1 MSMKILIIT
10 NMFPNSILPTSGIG
24 LYQAVKHLRKLG
36 HEFRVIYTASK
47 LPFPLNLS
55 KKRNRTEQPDFPRR
69 ENYDGIQIDFIPF
82 NFVFKIVK
90 PPYWGKLLWFQTKK
104 QLTSIAEDFS
114 PDLIWSQ
121 TAIPNGWAASKL
133 SEKFN
138 IPHTVMVHGSDLNS
152 VVHLPHARKQIR
164 AVYEKAGCVI
174 VLSERLRKEALDVA
188 PNSTLKLVHFGVDM
202 EMMASALTKRLK
214 WLEIEKPDENI
225 TVLSVC
231 RVIETK
237 GIQYNI
243 EVMKRLKDIYPGLR
257 YINIGEG
264 ELREEFEKRV
274 IDSELQGRMIFTGR
288 KSFEATKIDM
298 AQADIYSMPSYQEGL
313 GLVYLESMALGI
325 PTIAVRGQGGDD
337 LIEGDVNGFLVDAH
351 DVDQLTLI
359 WKRLITDR
367 NLRNRIGKAGQKT
380 IQDKFTWEVC
390 SRKLESAFQETIAE
404 YKNIE

>member
-1 MSMKILIIT
+1 MKILIIT

-104 QLTSIAEDFS
+104 QLTRIAEDFS

-164 AVYEKAGCVI
+164 AVYEKAGSVI

-202 EMMASALTKRLK
+202 EMMASAFTKRLK
-214 WLEIEKPDENI
+214 WLEIEKSDENI

-367 NLRNRIGKAGQKT
+367 NLRDRIGNAGKKT
-380 IQDKFTWEVC
+380 IQDKFTWDIC